1 MAERTGSARELA
13 VLVLAAGRGT
23 RMKSRTAKVLHPIA
37 GRPMLAYP
45 LAAAEALAPARL
57 VVVVGRDAEQVRRAF
72 AGRARFVEQAEQ
84 LGTGHAVLQAREA
97 LAGFQGDVL
106 ILYGDTPLLRPETL
120 RRLLARKL
128 ESAADLCLLSAQI
141 DVPGIV
147 VRGADGRVARIVE
160 ATDATPEELALRERN
175 TGVYLLDAGFLYKT
189 LERVGQDN
197 AQGEIYLTG
206 IVELAVS
213 DGCRVE
219 ALTLEDAEEAL
230 GVNTRV
236 ELARATAAIRRR
248 VNVRHQLAGVTIVD
262 PESTWIDADVEIGPD
277 TLIEPGCVI
286 QGPTRIGSGVH
297 VKPHCTIESSRVGDE
312 VEMGPCAHLR
322 PGTVLGRRVRI
333 GNFVE
338 VKNSTLGDGTK
349 ADHLSYIG
357 DADVGAGASFGCG
370 AVVVN
375 YDGRAKHRTRVGER
389 AFIGCNA
396 NLVAPIEIASDSF
409 VAAGSTVTRDVPPQ
423 ALAIARAEQTNVEG
437 WVARR
442 AERAAGAEGAAPA
455 ARRARKAR
463 RPRRPGGRGK
473 PRGPRK
479 PGKRSR

>member
-1 MAERTGSARELA
+1 MPERTASSRELA
-13 VLVLAAGRGT
+13 VVVLAAGKGT

-45 LAAAEALAPARL
+45 LAAAEALGPARL
-57 VVVVGRDAEQVRRAF
+57 VVVVGRDAAQVQQAF
-72 AGRARFVEQAEQ
+72 AGRARFAAQPEQ

-97 LAGFQGDVL
+97 LAGFEGDVL

-120 RRLLARKL
+120 RRLLAWKA
-128 ESAADLCLLSAQI
+128 ESGADLCLLSAAI

-147 VRGADGRVARIVE
+147 VRGSDGRVARIVE
-160 ATDATPEELALRERN
+160 ATDATPDELALRERN
-175 TGVYLLDAGFLYKT
+175 TGVYLLDAGLLFKT

-206 IVELAVS
+206 IVELAV
-213 DGCRVE
+213 DGGCRVE
-219 ALTLEDAEEAL
+219 ALSLDDAEEAL

-236 ELARATAAIRRR
+236 ELARAATAIRRR

-262 PESTWIDADVEIGPD
+262 PESTWIDVDVEIGPD

-286 QGPTRIGSGVH
+286 QGRTRIGSSVH
-297 VKPHCTIESSRVGDE
+297 IKPHCTIEASEVGDE

-322 PGTVLGRRVRI
+322 PGTRLGRRVRV

-338 VKNSTLGDGTK
+338 IKNSTLGDGTK

-375 YDGRAKHRTRVGER
+375 YDGLAKHRTRVGDR

-396 NLVAPIEIASDSF
+396 NLVAPIAIASDSF
-409 VAAGSTVTRDVPPQ
+409 VAAGSTVTRDVPSL
-423 ALAIARAEQTNVEG
+423 ALGIARAEQTNVEG

-442 AERAAGAEGAAPA
+442 AAKGSEPKGAARGKDEGSA
-455 ARRARKAR
+455 KQARK
-463 RPRRPGGRGK
+463 
-473 PRGPRK
+473 PRK
-479 PGKRSR
+479 PRKRSR